1 MFSVF
6 HIQSITAR
14 NKSEA
19 PKPVNED
26 ANQNSNKK
34 KEDPATAEKI
44 KEIVFAVRD
53 NKAKTIDVTT
63 GISDDNY
70 IEVTSGLT
78 GNEEVV
84 SGPYRA
90 ISKDLQNGSTV
101 KLDKH
106 GKTTAASK

>member
-1 MFSVF
+1 MKMQTK
-6 HIQSITAR
+6 IQIR
-14 NKSEA
+14 
-19 PKPVNED
+19 
-26 ANQNSNKK
+26 KK
-34 KEDPATAEKI
+34 TRLLQRTL
-44 KEIVFAVRD
+44 KEIVFAVKD
-53 NKAKTIDVTT
+53 NKVKTIDVTT

-90 ISKDLQNGSTV
+90 ISKDLQDGSTV